1 MARDH
6 SQMSPGRAA
15 ASFPDQQSTERE
27 SFRRGLLMWLR
38 LDRAFVRR
46 DGGAGGLDTNNHVAR
61 KWKLGPVQGMGG
73 RPEDAGAEAANA
85 LAKAFGIDLG
95 SSACCPPKGHLG
107 V

>member
-38 LDRAFVRR
+38 LDRGFVRR
-46 DGGAGGLDTNNHVAR
+46 DVGAGGLDTTIMSLESGNWVR
-61 KWKLGPVQGMGG
+61 YKGWG
-73 RPEDAGAEAANA
+73 RGQCENYIREPRLPCHKKIATKNSRRCSEEV
-85 LAKAFGIDLG
+85 LI
-95 SSACCPPKGHLG
+95 
-107 V
+107 